1 MVEMMGNQALL
12 LGTFLISKTYPTVGP
27 VIADN
32 TGQPTA
38 YIFNRSVTT
47 NRNYWLVRI
56 EALFGL
62 IYLWWFQQKRELKI
76 ATRKTNSIHS
86 NVKQNATFLLH
97 DHPWEEANRTGTL
110 ISKVDELAINA
121 KIADWRDS
129 RGCNPPSYQ
138 NRWTIYHLIL
148 LIIKIEIMHHGEI

>member
-121 KIADWRDS
+121 KIADWREIVV
-129 RGCNPPSYQ
+129 GA
-138 NRWTIYHLIL
+138 IL
-148 LIIKIEIMHHGEI
+148 QATKTDELYTSWSFL